1 MGGTAPASVFEGL
14 DLTKITEEQAKGLY
28 AQGEEVV
35 IFALLELAALAKTNG
50 KPCPS
55 TPSSQ
60 IPPYQKDN
68 STSKKGKKPGRKKG
82 HKGARRNEPEHIDR
96 EEEHPLDKCS
106 KCGGLLGDPSEYR
119 TRIIEDIPETKPECT
134 KHIIPRGYCK
144 DCKKLVEPPVTDAL
158 PGASL
163 GHRVLALAA
172 WLHYCLGN
180 TLSQVTRI
188 LDASFQ
194 CTITQGGLLSAWYRM
209 AGILY
214 SWYEEIHE
222 EALLGA
228 KLHADETGYR
238 MHGNTQWLWC
248 FSNDD
253 LTYYMI
259 HASRGE
265 EALREFFAETFDGIL
280 ITDFWGPYDKILGGT
295 RQKCLPHL
303 FRELE
308 KVDKRNKSPGWVEF
322 RNKLKR
328 LLKDALRLWK
338 RSGVSPK
345 EYASKRKRLDVR
357 LKEMSE
363 AECQD
368 ADAKRLTKRL
378 KKYRN
383 QLFTFLDEPNVP
395 PDNNHAEREVRP
407 AVLMR
412 KNSFHNMSEEGAAMQ
427 AIYMTIFRTLERRG
441 HNPADTVVKALEE
454 YVATGEL
461 PPLPKPIDPDQQ
473 T

>member
-1 MGGTAPASVFEGL
+1 MGGAAPASILEGL

-28 AQGEEVV
+28 AQGEEAVV
-35 IFALLELAALAKTNG
+35 FALLELAALAQANG
-50 KPCPS
+50 KPSPS

-60 IPPYQKDN
+60 IPPYQKEN
-68 STSKKGKKPGRKKG
+68 RSSKKGKKPGRKKG
-82 HKGARRNEPEHIDR
+82 HQGARRSEPERIDR
-96 EEEHPLDKCS
+96 EKPHPLEICP
-106 KCGGLLGDPSEYR
+106 KCGGLLGNPSEYR

-134 KHIIPRGYCK
+134 KHIIPRCYCK
-144 DCKKLVEPPVTDAL
+144 NCKELVEPPVPDAL
-158 PGASL
+158 PGAQL
-163 GHRVLALAA
+163 GHRALVLSS
-172 WLHYCLGN
+172 WFHYSLGN
-180 TLSQVTRI
+180 TLSQVTKI

-194 CTITQGGLLSAWYRM
+194 YAITAGGLLAAWYRM

-238 MHGNTQWLWC
+238 MHGNTHWLWC

-265 EALREFFAETFDGIL
+265 EALREFFAETFDGTL
-280 ITDFWGPYDKILGGT
+280 ITDFWGPYDKILGGK
-295 RQKCLPHL
+295 RQKCTTHL

-308 KVDKRNKSPGWVEF
+308 KVDKRNKSPGWEEF

-328 LLKDALRLWK
+328 VLKDALRLWK
-338 RSGVSPK
+338 REGVPPE

-357 LKEMSE
+357 LENLSE
-363 AECQD
+363 AEWRD
-368 ADAKRLTKRL
+368 ADAKRLAKRL
-378 KKYRN
+378 RKYKD
-383 QLFTFLDEPNVP
+383 QLFTFLDEPDVP
-395 PDNNHAEREVRP
+395 PDNNHAEREIRP

-427 AIYMTIFRTLERRG
+427 AIYMTVFRTLERRG
-441 HNPADTVVKALEE
+441 YSPVDTVVNALKE

-461 PPLPKPIDPDQQ
+461 PPLPKPVDPDRQI
-473 T
+473 